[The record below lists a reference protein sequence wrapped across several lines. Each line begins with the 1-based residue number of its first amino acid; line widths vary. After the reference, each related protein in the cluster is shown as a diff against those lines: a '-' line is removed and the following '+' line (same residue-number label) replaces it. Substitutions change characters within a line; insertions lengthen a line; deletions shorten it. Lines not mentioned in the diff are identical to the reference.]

1 MGHPTG
7 RKRTESSRLIF
18 RRTAVSSMSMEI
30 DMKSSTL
37 VQLRHQALA
46 FAVIGALCTV
56 SAHAATTQQVREQA
70 LPSITAAQLA
80 GQLAPGNEMAL
91 EERGSAPTVH
101 GTMTVR
107 MQQMYRGIPVYG
119 RNVTVE
125 QGADGKITE
134 ATGTL
139 EKDVQSDLASVT
151 PRLSQAQVVE
161 VLRKHEGSPSAL
173 TTQSVESEQAQ
184 LYVYPREGNSAA
196 LVYLVSYFMGGNE
209 PTRPTAIVDANSGQV
224 LERWEGLAFQEVQ
237 AQGPGGNQKTG
248 QYRYGT
254 DFPGLKVT
262 QSGTRCSAKNARVE
276 TYNLNRSTSSGNGTL
291 WNFICPTSEGDAVNG
306 AFSPINDAHHF
317 GGVVFDMYKAYT
329 GGSPLRQALIQRVHY
344 GNGYENAFWDGQRM
358 TFGDG
363 QSTFYPLV
371 GLDVVAHEVSHGF
384 TEQNSGLE
392 YRQQSGGMNEA
403 FSDMAGEAAEFFNR
417 GKNDFNVG
425 SEIFKSSGAL
435 RYMCNPPQDGRSIGH
450 AKDYRDSLDVHYSS
464 GVYNKA
470 FCGLAKTSGWNTEA
484 AFRVFARANDLYWTA
499 RETFNGGA
507 CGVERAAADLGR
519 RVADVSA
526 AFTAVGVKCPGG

>member
-1 MGHPTG
+1 
-7 RKRTESSRLIF
+7 
-18 RRTAVSSMSMEI
+18 
-30 DMKSSTL
+30 
-37 VQLRHQALA
+37 
-46 FAVIGALCTV
+46 
-56 SAHAATTQQVREQA
+56 
-70 LPSITAAQLA
+70 
-80 GQLAPGNEMAL
+80 
-91 EERGSAPTVH
+91 
-101 GTMTVR
+101 
-107 MQQMYRGIPVYG
+107 
-119 RNVTVE
+119 
-125 QGADGKITE
+125 
-134 ATGTL
+134 
-139 EKDVQSDLASVT
+139 
-151 PRLSQAQVVE
+151 
-161 VLRKHEGSPSAL
+161 
-173 TTQSVESEQAQ
+173 
-184 LYVYPREGNSAA
+184 
-196 LVYLVSYFMGGNE
+196 
-209 PTRPTAIVDANSGQV
+209 
-224 LERWEGLAFQEVQ
+224 
-237 AQGPGGNQKTG
+237 
-248 QYRYGT
+248 
-254 DFPGLKVT
+254 VT

-276 TYNLNRSTSSGNGTL
+276 TYNLNGSTSSGNGTL

-317 GGVVFDMYKAYT
+317 GGVVFDMYQAYT

-363 QSTFYPLV
+363 KSTFYPLV

-392 YRQQSGGMNEA
+392 YRGQSGGMNEA

-470 FCGLAKTSGWNTEA
+470 FCGLAKTSGWNAET

-499 RETFNGGA
+499 KETFNGGA
-507 CGVERAAADLGR
+507 CGVEKAAADLGR
-519 RVADVSA
+519 PVADVSA
-526 AFTAVGVKCPGG
+526 AFTAVGVKCTGG